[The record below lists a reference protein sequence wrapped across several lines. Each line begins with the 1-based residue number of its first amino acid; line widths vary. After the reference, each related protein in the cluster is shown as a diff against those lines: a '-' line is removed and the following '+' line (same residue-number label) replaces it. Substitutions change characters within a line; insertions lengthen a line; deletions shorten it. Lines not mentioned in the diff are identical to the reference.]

1 MQSENV
7 IKHEILLSMQ
17 LYSVLSIPRHPREVR
32 LKAHVLALLGHKSLS
47 QQTYF
52 REKMLPVSK

>member
-17 LYSVLSIPRHPREVR
+17 LYSVLSIPRHPCEDR
-32 LKAHVLALLGHKSLS
+32 LKALVLALLGQSLS

-52 REKMLPVSK
+52 REKMLPGSK